1 MPSTQNTIGQSQQ
14 LSWERAAV
22 LISVLGLLFQI
33 GAWIWWGGRLSQRV
47 DMLEASRSQELEMAT
62 RSSDVNGR
70 QDVDIAVIRAQYA
83 DILTQLNRISEKL
96 DRKK

>member
-22 LISVLGLLFQI
+22 LISVLGLLFQF